1 MSYNLLL
8 NTNFKDTVNWTL
20 VNCTFD
26 NGILTSNNK
35 VFGIY
40 QELILP
46 KETSLYFSMIY
57 KSFSK
62 LKEVKIGV
70 QENGKLEVNTQIP
83 KLNKQQK
90 ISIVETIKNTK
101 IKLHIIFESDCD
113 INRVLIKE
121 PLLVDLVH
129 SNKSTWTKYLLD
141 YTLKY
146 RSGYQYLNEYVN
158 GELTEKLQNIENIN
172 VTKAKTGVILK
183 TKENLD
189 IEFNNNFIKNHFYLV
204 KLDYENINDF
214 GKIYFKYG
222 VLKSYN
228 TNNQVYLIFKSNENI
243 KLHLNID
250 FDDVIEYKTNLKH
263 ILISDITNI
272 NLLQEDIEYLP
283 FI

>member
-26 NGILTSNNK
+26 NGILTSTNK

-101 IKLHIIFESDCD
+101 IKLHIIFESDYD

-228 TNNQVYLIFKSNENI
+228 TNNQVYLIFKGNENI

>member
-1 MSYNLLL
+1 M
-8 NTNFKDTVNWTL
+8 
-20 VNCTFD
+20 
-26 NGILTSNNK
+26 
-35 VFGIY
+35 
-40 QELILP
+40 
-46 KETSLYFSMIY
+46 
-57 KSFSK
+57 
-62 LKEVKIGV
+62 
-70 QENGKLEVNTQIP
+70 
-83 KLNKQQK
+83 
-90 ISIVETIKNTK
+90 
-101 IKLHIIFESDCD
+101 
-113 INRVLIKE
+113 
-121 PLLVDLVH
+121 
-129 SNKSTWTKYLLD
+129 LD